1 MTCGRGMVLI
11 AVTAA
16 AAAAQTAVN
25 GVMTMPVPAGGPAI
39 KGDVFFGPMIVG
51 SEGGPLSQVAGQP
64 YSAQQETQTV
74 QTLADGTRITNGTQ
88 KVTYYRDSL
97 GRTRTERTAMQPPG
111 FLSASSAAPPVFIEI
126 TDPVGGYHYAFDSNS
141 RTVHRTPIGPVRFA
155 NRKVIALAPPPS
167 APPPT
172 SQLTA
177 VMVSTAGAALI
188 TAGSE
193 QRPQP
198 ETTTEQL
205 GTQTIEGVLA
215 EGVRRTTIYPVG
227 FVGND
232 RPITAVSERW
242 TSRELGMAVM
252 TKTSDPRSGE
262 ATMKL
267 TNISRTEPDASLFQ
281 PPAGYEIVDPV
292 EK

>member
-1 MTCGRGMVLI
+1 MAKGAVFAVLI
-11 AVTAA
+11 AANA
-16 AAAAQTAVN
+16 IAQTTTTMARPVTQP
-25 GVMTMPVPAGGPAI
+25 VMVSTGGAFGGAI
-39 KGDVFFGPMIVG
+39 GFEG
-51 SEGGPLSQVAGQP
+51 SPLSPLNQVAGQP

-74 QTLADGTRITNGTQ
+74 QTLADGTHITNGTQ
-88 KVTYYRDSL
+88 KVMYYRDSQ
-97 GRTRTERTAMQPPG
+97 GRTRTERTAMTPPG

-126 TDPVGGYHYAFDSNS
+126 TDPVAGYRYSFDSNS
-141 RTVHRTPIGPVRFA
+141 HTVHRMPIGPMPFA
-155 NRKVIALAPPPS
+155 SRKVIALAPLPS
-167 APPPT
+167 PPPLP

-177 VMVSTAGAALI
+177 VMVSTAGAAVI
-188 TAGSE
+188 PAANE

-198 ETTTEQL
+198 NTTTEQL

-232 RPITAVSERW
+232 RPVTAVSENW
-242 TSRELGMAVM
+242 TSRELGMAVL
-252 TKTSDPRSGE
+252 TKNADPRSGE
-262 ATMKL
+262 TTMRL

-281 PPAGYEIVDPV
+281 PPAGSEVVDPV